1 MATTTMSRPLTPFP
15 HTHTLTHGSQAS
27 YFHHI
32 QFEAQPHSYGYTA
45 QPIHFHLK
53 KPISTPTPP
62 SLIRKGSSSSR
73 YITSPTLP
81 AQPELVQPTPRRTP
95 SSSSSSTYSPL
106 MPATPI
112 LESPVAPP
120 STPTPLSLP
129 PSMAE
134 ITAKPVVPT
143 LDLEEKLIES
153 EYNDRFSYSPYS
165 ISLSTGETIA
175 SSSSYTS
182 SGLAKRPKLKRRDT
196 PIPHPHL
203 SQLATL
209 HMSTSKG
216 EQEGSRKVLRSIID
230 GGNWIIVD

>member
-1 MATTTMSRPLTPFP
+1 MSRPLTPFP
-15 HTHTLTHGSQAS
+15 HTHTLTHGSSAS

-32 QFEAQPHSYGYTA
+32 QFEAQPHAYGYTA

-53 KPISTPTPP
+53 KPIDTPTPP
-62 SLIRKGSSSSR
+62 SLIRKGSSSR
-73 YITSPTLP
+73 RIMTTPTSP
-81 AQPELVQPTPRRTP
+81 QPELVQPTPRRTLSSA
-95 SSSSSSTYSPL
+95 SSSSSASSPL

-129 PSMAE
+129 PSMTNAE
-134 ITAKPVVPT
+134 MEV
-143 LDLEEKLIES
+143 EERLMAS
-153 EYNDRFSYSPYS
+153 EYNDKFNYDPYS

-175 SSSSYTS
+175 SPSSTPA
-182 SGLAKRPKLKRRDT
+182 LAKRPKLKRRDT

-203 SQLATL
+203 SQLSTL
-209 HMSTSKG
+209 HMSRKESNG
-216 EQEGSRKVLRSIID
+216 EGSRKVLRSIID